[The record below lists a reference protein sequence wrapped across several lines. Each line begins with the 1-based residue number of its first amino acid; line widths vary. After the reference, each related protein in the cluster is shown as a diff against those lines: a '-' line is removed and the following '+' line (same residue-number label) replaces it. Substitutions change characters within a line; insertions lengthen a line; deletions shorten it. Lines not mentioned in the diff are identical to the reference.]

1 MSENR
6 REIVILK
13 GCCSIYCTS
22 GEFFMDTLLV
32 IEDSPPMQRVI
43 QRVFEAEG
51 FLVRLAPDGVA
62 GLEAFRAQTPNAVVL
77 DLKLPGMPGRELCRE
92 FKCSAPNVPVIVV
105 SANAEV
111 DDKVLLLEL
120 GADDYVT
127 KPFSPKE
134 LVARVRR
141 AMRRVVQIPFGAGK
155 PGQGESLL
163 YRFADVT
170 VNVDSMEV
178 KRGEQ
183 RVSLT
188 AQEFR
193 VLRYFIDRANRAI
206 SREELLNEVW
216 GYQNYPS
223 TRTVDNHILRLRQK
237 LEANPSNPQHF
248 LTLHR
253 SGYKFVQATGQE
265 QASG

>member
-1 MSENR
+1 
-6 REIVILK
+6 
-13 GCCSIYCTS
+13 
-22 GEFFMDTLLV
+22 MDTLLV

-43 QRVFEAEG
+43 QRVFEAEA
-51 FLVRLAPDGVA
+51 FAVRLASDGLT
-62 GLEAFRAQTPNAVVL
+62 GLEAFRAQTPSAVVL
-77 DLKLPGMPGRELCRE
+77 DLKLPGIPGRELCRE
-92 FKCSAPNVPVIVV
+92 FKSIAPAVPVIVV

-141 AMRRVVQIPFGAGK
+141 AMRRTMQMSHGARQA
-155 PGQGESLL
+155 PQGESQL

-178 KRGEQ
+178 RRGSQ

-193 VLRYFIDRANRAI
+193 VLKYFMDRANRAI
-206 SREELLNEVW
+206 SREELLNKVW

-237 LEANPSNPQHF
+237 LEPDPSNPQHF

-253 SGYKFVQATGQE
+253 AGYKFVPATGQE
-265 QASG
+265 QMSG

>member
-1 MSENR
+1 
-6 REIVILK
+6 
-13 GCCSIYCTS
+13 
-22 GEFFMDTLLV
+22 MDTLLV
-32 IEDSPPMQRVI
+32 IEDSPQMQRAI
-43 QRVFEAEG
+43 QRVFEAEA
-51 FLVRLAPDGVA
+51 FAVRLASDGLA
-62 GLEAFRAQTPNAVVL
+62 GLEAFCAQTPGAVVL
-77 DLKLPGMPGRELCRE
+77 DLKLPGIPGSELCRE
-92 FKCSAPNVPVIVV
+92 FKTIAPGVPVIVV

-141 AMRRVVQIPFGAGK
+141 AMRRSVEPISTGKRVQAEPHV
-155 PGQGESLL
+155 
-163 YRFADVT
+163 YHFADIS
-170 VNVDSMEV
+170 VNIDSMEV
-178 KRGEQ
+178 RRGGKR
-183 RVSLT
+183 VNLT

-193 VLRYFIDRANRAI
+193 VLRYFIDRENRAI

-216 GYQNYPS
+216 GYHNYPS

-237 LEANPSNPQHF
+237 LEADPSNPQHF

-253 SGYKFVQATGQE
+253 AGYKFMPSSGQE
-265 QASG
+265 RAAG

>member
-1 MSENR
+1 
-6 REIVILK
+6 
-13 GCCSIYCTS
+13 
-22 GEFFMDTLLV
+22 MDHLLV

-43 QRVFEAEG
+43 QRAFEAEA
-51 FLVRLAPDGVA
+51 FEVRLASDGVA
-62 GLEAFRAQTPNAVVL
+62 GLEAFRTQSPDAVVL

-92 FKCSAPNVPVIVV
+92 FKSISPAVPVIVV
-105 SANAEV
+105 SANADV

-141 AMRRVVQIPFGAGK
+141 AMRRTVHASQSGTQIS
-155 PGQGESLL
+155 QGDSHL
-163 YRFADVT
+163 YRFADIS
-170 VNVDSMEV
+170 VNIDSMEV
-178 KRGEQ
+178 KRGGH

-193 VLRYFIDRANRAI
+193 VFRYFIARENRAI
-206 SREELLNEVW
+206 SREELLNEAW

-237 LEANPSNPQHF
+237 LEADPSNPQHF

-253 SGYKFVQATGQE
+253 TGYKFVPAAKQE
-265 QASG
+265 QTSG

>member
-1 MSENR
+1 
-6 REIVILK
+6 
-13 GCCSIYCTS
+13 
-22 GEFFMDTLLV
+22 
-32 IEDSPPMQRVI
+32 MQRII
-43 QRVFEAEG
+43 QRAFEAEA
-51 FLVRLAPDGVA
+51 FAVRLASDGLA
-62 GLEAFRAQTPNAVVL
+62 GLEAFRTQTPSAVVL
-77 DLKLPGMPGRELCRE
+77 DLKLPGIPGRELCRE
-92 FKCSAPNVPVIVV
+92 FKSIAPAVPVIVV

-141 AMRRVVQIPFGAGK
+141 AMRRTVQMSHGTRQIP
-155 PGQGESLL
+155 QGESHL

-170 VNVDSMEV
+170 VDVDSMEV
-178 KRGEQ
+178 RRGGL
-183 RVSLT
+183 RVALT

-193 VLRYFIDRANRAI
+193 ILRYFMDRANRAI
-206 SREELLNEVW
+206 SREVMLNEVW

-237 LEANPSNPQHF
+237 LEADPSNPQHF

-253 SGYKFVQATGQE
+253 AGYKFVPATGQE
-265 QASG
+265 QVSG

>member
-1 MSENR
+1 
-6 REIVILK
+6 
-13 GCCSIYCTS
+13 
-22 GEFFMDTLLV
+22 MDYLLV
-32 IEDSPPMQRVI
+32 IEDSPPMQRAI
-43 QRVFEAEG
+43 QRVFEAEA
-51 FLVRLAPDGVA
+51 FAVQLASDGLA
-62 GLEAFRAQTPNAVVL
+62 GLEAFRTRSPDAVVL
-77 DLKLPGMPGRELCRE
+77 DLNLPGMPGRELCRA
-92 FKCSAPNVPVIVV
+92 FKSMAPAVPVIVV

-141 AMRRVVQIPFGAGK
+141 AMRRAVPQVGGQIPHD
-155 PGQGESLL
+155 ESHL
-163 YRFADVT
+163 YRFADVS
-170 VNVDSMEV
+170 VNVESMEV
-178 KRGEQ
+178 KRGGK

-193 VLRYFIDRANRAI
+193 VLRYFIAREHRAI
-206 SREELLNEVW
+206 SREELLNEAW

-237 LEANPSNPQHF
+237 LEADPSSPQHF

-253 SGYKFVQATGQE
+253 AGYKFVPVAGQE
-265 QASG
+265 HASG